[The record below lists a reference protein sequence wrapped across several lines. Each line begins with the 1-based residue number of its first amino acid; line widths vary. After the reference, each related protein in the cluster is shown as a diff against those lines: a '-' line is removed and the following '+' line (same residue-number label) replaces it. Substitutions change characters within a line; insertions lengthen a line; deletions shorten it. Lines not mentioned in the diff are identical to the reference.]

1 MLNNFHILLQHCK
14 TKSHKHKQRIKND
27 ILLMIKVFQYIDRE
41 PEIPNDGT
49 LAPTEFSGRVEF
61 KDVSFSYPT
70 RSDSNVLKS
79 ISFVV
84 EPGEM
89 VALVGSS
96 GAGKSTCINL
106 LQHFYEPNDGEV
118 LIDGIS
124 VKQIDHKFLHRKVAL
139 VGQEPVLFARSLKDN
154 IAYNFGAEC
163 SASELDELNAHD
175 FITELA
181 RGYNTQAGEKGQ
193 QLSGGQK
200 QRVAIARALIRA
212 PSVVLFDEA
221 TSALDA
227 ESEYQIQEA
236 MFRNLRGRTMIV
248 VAHRFSTIEKANRI
262 IVMDK
267 GKIVEVGNHAELMA
281 NGGTYAKLAR
291 HQLVKNEDAQEEEEN
306 LRE

>member
-1 MLNNFHILLQHCK
+1 
-14 TKSHKHKQRIKND
+14 
-27 ILLMIKVFQYIDRE
+27 MIKVFQYIDRE

-49 LAPTEFSGRVEF
+49 LAPADFTGRVVF
-61 KDVSFSYPT
+61 KNVSFSYPT
-70 RSDSNVLKS
+70 RSDSDVLKN

-106 LQHFYEPNDGEV
+106 LQHFYEPNDGDV
-118 LIDGIS
+118 LIDGVS
-124 VKQIDHKFLHRKVAL
+124 VKQLDHKFLHRKVAL
-139 VGQEPVLFARSLKDN
+139 VGQEPVLFARSLKEN
-154 IAYNFGAEC
+154 IAYSYGSDC
-163 SASELDELNAHD
+163 TASELEQLVTDVAKLANAHD

-227 ESEYQIQEA
+227 ESEYKIQEA

-267 GKIVEVGNHAELMA
+267 GEVVEVGNHAQLMA
-281 NGGTYAKLAR
+281 NGGTYAKLVR
-291 HQLVKNEDAQEEEEN
+291 HQLVKNEDAKDDDES

>member
-1 MLNNFHILLQHCK
+1 
-14 TKSHKHKQRIKND
+14 
-27 ILLMIKVFQYIDRE
+27 MIKVFEYIDRE
-41 PEIPNDGT
+41 PEIPNGGT
-49 LAPTEFSGRVEF
+49 LAPGDFTGRVEF
-61 KDVSFSYPT
+61 KNVSFSYPT
-70 RSDSNVLKS
+70 RSDSDVLKNV
-79 ISFVV
+79 SFVV

-106 LQHFYEPNDGEV
+106 LQHFYEPNDGDV
-118 LIDGIS
+118 LIDGVS
-124 VKQIDHKFLHRKVAL
+124 VKQLDHKFLHRKVAL
-139 VGQEPVLFARSLKDN
+139 VGQEPVLFARSLKEN
-154 IAYNFGAEC
+154 IAYNYGSDC
-163 SASELDELNAHD
+163 TASELEQLVTDVAKLANAHD

-227 ESEYQIQEA
+227 ESEYKIQEA

-267 GKIVEVGNHAELMA
+267 GEVVEVGNHAQLMA
-281 NGGTYAKLAR
+281 NGGTYANLVR
-291 HQLVKNEDAQEEEEN
+291 HQLVKNEDAKDDDES

>member
-1 MLNNFHILLQHCK
+1 
-14 TKSHKHKQRIKND
+14 
-27 ILLMIKVFQYIDRE
+27 MIKVFEYIDRE
-41 PEIPNDGT
+41 PEIPNGGT
-49 LAPTEFSGRVEF
+49 LAPGDFTGRVEF
-61 KDVSFSYPT
+61 KNVSFSYPT
-70 RSDSNVLKS
+70 RSDSDVLKNV
-79 ISFVV
+79 SFVV

-106 LQHFYEPNDGEV
+106 LQHFYEPNDGDV
-118 LIDGIS
+118 LIDGVS
-124 VKQIDHKFLHRKVAL
+124 VKQLDHKFLHRKVAL
-139 VGQEPVLFARSLKDN
+139 VGQEPVLFARSLKEN
-154 IAYNFGAEC
+154 IAYNYGSDC
-163 SASELDELNAHD
+163 TASELEQLVTDVAKLANAHD

-227 ESEYQIQEA
+227 ESEYKIQEA

-248 VAHRFSTIEKANRI
+248 MAHRFSTIEKANRI

-267 GKIVEVGNHAELMA
+267 GEVVEVGNHAQLMA
-281 NGGTYAKLAR
+281 NGGTYANLVR
-291 HQLVKNEDAQEEEEN
+291 HQLVKNEDAKDDDES